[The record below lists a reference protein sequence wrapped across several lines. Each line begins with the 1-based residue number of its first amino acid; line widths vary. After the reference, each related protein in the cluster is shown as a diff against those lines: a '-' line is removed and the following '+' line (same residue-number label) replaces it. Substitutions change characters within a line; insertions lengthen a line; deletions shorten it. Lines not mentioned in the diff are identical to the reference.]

1 VTSGKQAK
9 SRRRAARVPPPPV
22 RSKAQRRASPRV
34 LIGAAVLLALAVVAV
49 VIGIAVSGGSSK
61 AEVPTRGSLADALPG
76 AADVQRQFTG
86 IRQRGNVLGS
96 PSAPVTMVEYIDLQC
111 PFCQQ
116 FEVEAMPTVISRY
129 VRPGKLRV
137 EARLIAFIGPDS
149 ERGRKAA
156 IAAGEQR
163 RLFNL
168 TQLLYLNQG
177 PENSG
182 WLDDEMVTSA
192 AASIPALDVP
202 RLLDDRNSSTVEDE
216 ANRFDMQATA
226 DNVTQTPTILVG
238 RSGATPREVALQSA
252 ADVQGLSAAIDAA
265 LP

>member
-9 SRRRAARVPPPPV
+9 RRRAGRVPPPPV
-22 RSKAQRRASPRV
+22 RSKAAPRRASPRV
-34 LIGAAVLLALAVVAV
+34 LIGAAVVLVLAVVGV
-49 VIGIAVSGGSSK
+49 VVGIALTGGSSK
-61 AEVPTRGSLADALPG
+61 SDVPTRGSLVNALPG
-76 AADVQRQFTG
+76 AADVQREFTG
-86 IRQRGNVLGS
+86 IPQRGNVLGS
-96 PSAPVTMVEYIDLQC
+96 PSAPVTMIEYIDLQC

-163 RLFNL
+163 KLFNF

-192 AASIPALDVP
+192 AASIPGLDVP
-202 RLLDDRNSSTVEDE
+202 RLLDDRNSSAVEDE
-216 ANRFDMQATA
+216 ANRFDMQATS
-226 DNVTQTPTILVG
+226 DNVRQTPTILIG
-238 RSGATPREVALQSA
+238 RSGATPREVAAVDIQT
-252 ADVQGLSAAIDAA
+252 LSKAIEAA